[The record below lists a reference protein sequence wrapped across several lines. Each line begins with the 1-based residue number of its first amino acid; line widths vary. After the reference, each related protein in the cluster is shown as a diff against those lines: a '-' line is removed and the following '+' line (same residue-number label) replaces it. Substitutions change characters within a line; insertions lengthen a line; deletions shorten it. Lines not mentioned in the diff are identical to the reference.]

1 MEVFME
7 ILNLDLGLKE
17 YQLPGGVLRF
27 NPSDPNVYARFV
39 ESADKIRAVEQE
51 QAAKAKILTDKNPEN
66 IGEESLKIMKETD
79 RRMKSILN
87 EVFGTGNDFDQLLAG
102 VNLMAVSGNG
112 ERVIT
117 SLLEA
122 LKPIMEAG
130 AKDCVNKE
138 VGAAKLN
145 REQRR
150 AMQ

>member
-1 MEVFME
+1 ME
-7 ILNLDLGLKE
+7 ILNLDIGLKE

-39 ESADKIRAVEQE
+39 ESADKIRDVEQE
-51 QAAKAKILTDKNPEN
+51 QAAKAKILADKSPEN
-66 IGEESLKIMKETD
+66 VGEESLRILKETD
-79 RRMKSILN
+79 KRMKAILN
-87 EVFGTGNDFDQLLAG
+87 DVFGSGNDFNELLSG
-102 VNLMAVSGNG
+102 VNLMAVNTSG

-117 SLLEA
+117 ALLES